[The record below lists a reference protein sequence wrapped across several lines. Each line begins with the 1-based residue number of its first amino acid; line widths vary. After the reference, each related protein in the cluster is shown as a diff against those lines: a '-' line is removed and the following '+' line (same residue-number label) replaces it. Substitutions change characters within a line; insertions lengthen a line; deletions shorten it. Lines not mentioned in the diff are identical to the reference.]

1 MSEQFKKALISASL
15 CMSGFILSQTILVKA
30 EAETNQPYIIE
41 EMQEAQQ
48 GQLQADALQI
58 KKILPD
64 SLKKDIGKTAESA
77 DKANKKD
84 EKSILAA
91 PETLEVIKSTY
102 QSVTLSWSEV
112 AGASGYQIEAATD
125 GTNYAVRKKTNAQ
138 TRTCKCG
145 KLLTGTDY
153 TFRVCAVDEN
163 GRAGNY
169 SLVAVKPT
177 LKKAGIVSILP
188 SQTGGISL
196 EWKKVAGADSYQ
208 LYRKKN
214 GEDAY
219 SLLTT
224 TAELSYLDK
233 DTFSD
238 GTYTYYVQPIRIVN
252 GKGVVGKASKKVK
265 IEWKQEPAKLLSVEA
280 VDYRSSSLTWQ
291 SLDYATG
298 YYVYRGKT
306 ENGTYK
312 KIKTISK
319 NTTTSYVDKGI
330 VPGKRFY
337 YKVCAYL
344 QLNDQPVVLGEQS
357 APMSVK
363 TELTPPELVS
373 AQANVNHRSLS
384 ITWEQQKEATGYRLY
399 RSVSPNKKFKKI
411 AELGS
416 GADNNYEDRSV
427 QPGNTYY
434 YQLKSVY
441 KNKKYT
447 GISTASTIQSG
458 SVLPGAPNG
467 LKIEQTATDQ
477 LKISWNRTNGAQS
490 YKLYRRIGSAGVF
503 TCIADE
509 LASNSYTDAGVKD
522 GQNYFYRVSASGTSG
537 EGTRCTPVN
546 YVAGGISLNTRTLK
560 LCVGAS
566 KQLKKNTARQGRTIW
581 KSDNPSVASVD
592 SDGVVTGISYG
603 TATITVTV
611 SGKSAQATVSV
622 VPGGKNG
629 IDVSVWQP
637 EVDWVRV
644 QESGVDFAFLR
655 ISYHYS
661 EDTTFETK
669 YADASSI
676 GMPLGVYCYSKATTV
691 EEAQEEARRVLEI
704 LNGRKLDYPVVLDLE
719 DSVHKQAGMT
729 KDRLHSL
736 IDAFQQKIEDAGYQ
750 FALYSYLTFF
760 QSNLDQTRLTG
771 IDLWVARYGN
781 VANGTGYSGTG
792 NVKYWQ
798 YNSGQYAGSDFH
810 VDGIT
815 DDSGNLVP
823 VDVNVEYGVEG

>member
-1 MSEQFKKALISASL
+1 MSEQLKKALISVSL
-15 CMSGFILSQTILVKA
+15 CISGFILCQTISVKA
-30 EAETNQPYIIE
+30 ETENNQPYMIEETNQKAE
-41 EMQEAQQ
+41 TTGQETTT
-48 GQLQADALQI
+48 
-58 KKILPD
+58 KKEN
-64 SLKKDIGKTAESA
+64 KTSKTNE
-77 DKANKKD
+77 KD
-84 EKSILAA
+84 EKAILAA
-91 PETLEVIKSTY
+91 PETLEVTKSTY
-102 QSVTLSWSEV
+102 QSVTLSWGEV
-112 AGASGYQIEAATD
+112 EKAASYQIEVATD
-125 GTNYAVRKKTNAQ
+125 GTNYTVIKKTNAQ

-145 KLLTGTDY
+145 KLTTGMDY

-169 SLVAVKPT
+169 SLVTVKPA
-177 LKKAGIVSILP
+177 LKKAAFVSAQPL
-188 SQTGGISL
+188 QTGAISL
-196 EWKKVAGADSYQ
+196 EWKKVTGADSYQ
-208 LYRKKN
+208 LYRKKT

-219 SLLTT
+219 KLVTT

-238 GTYTYYVQPIRIVN
+238 GTYSYYVQAVRIVN
-252 GKGVVGKASKKVK
+252 GKGVSGKASKKVNV
-265 IEWKQEPAKLLSVEA
+265 EWRQEPVKLLSVEA

-291 SLDYATG
+291 SLEYATG
-298 YYVYRGKT
+298 YYVYRS
-306 ENGTYK
+306 K
-312 KIKTISK
+312 KEDGAYQRIKTIT
-319 NTTTSYVDKGI
+319 NHTTTSYVDKGI

-337 YKVCAYL
+337 YKVCAYW
-344 QLNDQPVVLGEQS
+344 QRDNQPVVLGEQS

-363 TELTPPELVS
+363 TELAPPELTS
-373 AQANVNHRSLS
+373 AQANTNHRSLS
-384 ITWEQQKEATGYRLY
+384 VIWEQQKEATGYRLY
-399 RSVSPNKKFKKI
+399 RSVYPNKKFKKI

-416 GADNNYEDRSV
+416 GKKNNYEDRSV
-427 QPGNTYY
+427 QPGGTYY
-434 YQLKSVY
+434 YQIKSIY

-447 GISTASTIQSG
+447 GISTVSTVQSG
-458 SVLPGAPNG
+458 SVLPSAPNG

-477 LKISWNRTNGAQS
+477 FEISWNRTNGAQS
-490 YKLYRRIGSAGVF
+490 YKLYRRIGDTGVF
-503 TCIADE
+503 TCIASE
-509 LASNSYTDAGVKD
+509 LDNSSYTDEGIKD
-522 GQNYFYRVSASGTSG
+522 GQTYFYRVSALGVVG
-537 EGTRCTPVN
+537 EGTKCTPVN

-566 KQLKKNTARQGRTIW
+566 KPLKKKTLRQGRIIW

-592 SDGVVTGISYG
+592 SSGVVTGISYG
-603 TATITVTV
+603 TATVTATV

-622 VPGGKNG
+622 VPGVKNG

-637 EVDWVRV
+637 EIDWTRV
-644 QESGVDFAFLR
+644 QESGIDFAFLR

-669 YADASSI
+669 YADASSV
-676 GMPLGVYCYSKATTV
+676 GMPLGVYCYSKAATV

-704 LNGRKLDYPVVLDLE
+704 LNGRKLDYPVVLDIE

-729 KDRLHSL
+729 KDKLHTL

-750 FALYSYLTFF
+750 FALYSYLSFF

-792 NVKYWQ
+792 NVRYWQ

-823 VDVNVEYGVEG
+823 VDVNVEYGVEE